1 MARRKKT
8 PAVSTATTDYLTA
21 AQVRE
26 RIGVSTQTLSYW
38 RSRNEGPLSIKL
50 GGSVRYPVAE
60 FEAWLK
66 KNTEETARGEKVSA

>member
-1 MARRKKT
+1 MARRK
-8 PAVSTATTDYLTA
+8 TAPPQSAQPEYLTA

-50 GGSVRYPVAE
+50 GGSVRYPVVE
-60 FEAWLK
+60 FEAWLAEQHDK
-66 KNTEETARGEKVSA
+66 TARGEKVSA